1 MRPGRLHPKFGYT
14 LAELLIVVA
23 IMGIVTAI
31 SVPRL
36 GKIRDQAQLQGA
48 TTRFTRAVFAARQA
62 AIQRG
67 KHAFFKHESNAIMVY
82 VDTVGDGSQ
91 SIIITPSLDLT
102 TQYGV
107 TVESPS
113 GTTLI
118 EYDPRGIAAQAA
130 KKVFKFKHTASARQ
144 DSLCI
149 SKLGNTI
156 REKCP

>member
-1 MRPGRLHPKFGYT
+1 MRFRRFESRYGYT
-14 LAELLIVVA
+14 LVELLLVVA
-23 IMGIVTAI
+23 IIGIVTAI

-36 GKIRDQAQLQGA
+36 GRVREQAQLAGA
-48 TTRFTRAVFAARQA
+48 TTRFTRAVFGARQA

-67 KHAFFKHESNAIMVY
+67 KHAFFKHESNAITVY

-91 SIIITPSLDLT
+91 SIIILPSLNLSKE
-102 TQYGV
+102 YGV
-107 TVESPS
+107 TVESPT
-113 GTTLI
+113 GATLI
-118 EYDPRGIAAQAA
+118 EYDPRGVATQAA

-156 REKCP
+156 RNHCP